1 MKKDRIVRYA
11 QKIAA
16 HADAKW
22 VAPVFFLLFF
32 IDSFL
37 VFIPCDSLLGTT
49 IAIRP
54 RHTVKWMAA
63 AVAGVVGGLG
73 LVVLAS
79 YTFLHTYLSSVVQ
92 NHAMYSQVNDIVAHA
107 QQYGYLELTVS
118 VFTVV
123 PCVIGAMAASLIGMN
138 PWAVYGIVVAAKLLR
153 VFLAVWI
160 IHSGGTLIK
169 KIVRVYLK
177 IPV

>member
-1 MKKDRIVRYA
+1 MKREKIVHYA

-32 IDSFL
+32 LDSFV

-49 IAIRP
+49 VAIRP
-54 RHTVKWMAA
+54 RHLVKWSLA
-63 AVAGVVGGLG
+63 AVLGLMVGLG

-79 YTFLHTYLSSVVQ
+79 YTFLHGYLNDIVHHYS
-92 NHAMYSQVNDIVAHA
+92 MYAKVNDIVQHA
-107 QQYGYLELTVS
+107 QEYGYFELTVS

-123 PCVIGAMAASLIGMN
+123 PCVIGAIAASMIGMN

-153 VFLAVWI
+153 LFLAIWI
-160 IHSGGTLIK
+160 IHSGGALLK
-169 KIVRVYLK
+169 RVVKAYLK

>member
-1 MKKDRIVRYA
+1 MKKEKIAYYA

-16 HADAKW
+16 HADARW

-32 IDSFL
+32 LDSFL

-49 IAIRP
+49 VAIRP
-54 RHTVKWMAA
+54 RHLVKWLLA
-63 AVAGVVGGLG
+63 AVLGVVAGLG

-79 YTFLHTYLSSVVQ
+79 YTFLHGYLDTIINDYS
-92 NHAMYSQVNDIVAHA
+92 MYARVKDIVQHA
-107 QQYGYLELTVS
+107 QQYGYFELTIS

-123 PCVIGAMAASLIGMN
+123 PCVIGAIAASMIGMN
-138 PWAVYGIVVAAKLLR
+138 PWAVFGIVVAAKLLR

-160 IHSGGTLIK
+160 IHSGGTLLRR
-169 KIVRVYLK
+169 IVRVYLK

>member
-1 MKKDRIVRYA
+1 MKKERIARYA
-11 QKIAA
+11 QRIAE

-32 IDSFL
+32 LDSLF

-49 IAIRP
+49 VAIRP
-54 RHTVKWMAA
+54 RHVVKWLTAS
-63 AVAGVVGGLG
+63 VLGVVAGLG

-79 YTFLHTYLSSVVQ
+79 YTFLHGYLDTLVNNSSL
-92 NHAMYSQVNDIVAHA
+92 YSGVNDIVQHA
-107 QQYGYLELTVS
+107 QAYGYLELTIS
-118 VFTVV
+118 VFTFV
-123 PCVIGAMAASLIGMN
+123 PCVIGAIAAAMIGMN

-160 IHSGGTLIK
+160 IHSGGTLLK
-169 KIVRVYLK
+169 RIVRVYLK